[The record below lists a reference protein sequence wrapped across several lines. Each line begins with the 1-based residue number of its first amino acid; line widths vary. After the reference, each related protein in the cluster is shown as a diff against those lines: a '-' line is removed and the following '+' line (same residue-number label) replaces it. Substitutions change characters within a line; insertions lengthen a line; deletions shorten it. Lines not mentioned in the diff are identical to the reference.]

1 MLDIEKNYKAKETR
15 HTFFLKKKKTNHKQN
30 KKEGKVSW
38 SKDCVF
44 SYLS

>member
-15 HTFFLKKKKTNHKQN
+15 HTFFLKKKTNHKQN